1 MSENIIEINSLTKKY
16 SDFALDNISLNVPRG
31 CIMGLIGENGAGKST
46 LIKLMLNLI
55 KRDSGEI
62 KIFGMDN
69 RKNNIEIKQKIGVV
83 LDDTNFP
90 ETMKLKNISAV
101 MKNIYKEWNE
111 DTFFNYAKRFG
122 LKENI
127 TLKQFSKGM
136 KMKTMIAAAL
146 SHNPELLILDEATS
160 GLDPIVRDEILDV
173 FLEFIQNEN
182 KSILISSHITSDLEK
197 ISDYISFI
205 HNGEILFT
213 EPKDELPFRYRIIK
227 CSAEEF
233 SKIDKKAVV
242 GYRKNQFGVE
252 VLVINGKTDIS
263 SFESVK
269 PSIEDI
275 MLYIVRGERV

>member
-16 SDFALDNISLNVPRG
+16 QNFALNNISLNVPRG

-69 RKNNIEIKQKIGVV
+69 LKNNIEIKQKIGVV

-101 MKNIYKEWNE
+101 MKNIYKEWNN

-227 CSAEEF
+227 CGADEF
-233 SKIDKKAVV
+233 SRIDKKAVV

-252 VLVINGKTDIS
+252 ALVISGKTDIS
-263 SFESVK
+263 SLESVK

>member
-227 CSAEEF
+227 CSSEKFE
-233 SKIDKKAVV
+233 KIDKKAVV

-252 VLVINGKTDIS
+252 ALVISGKTDIS